1 MKKLLKWGGIG
12 LLVLIF
18 LGAIAGG
25 GDDKGSSSTNNSATD
40 SSSESSDKTTE
51 TPKMAGLNE
60 TAQDKDLAFTVLK
73 VDTAKNLGN
82 SYTQKTAQGMFYIV
96 TLKIENKGKETAS
109 FDSSMAKVID
119 DQGRSFDRSIDGQT
133 AKGLSEGN
141 VDLFLQQVQP
151 GLSVTGDLVFDL
163 PETIES
169 ANLELKGGFFSD
181 GVLVKIR

>member
-1 MKKLLKWGGIG
+1 MKKLLKWGAIG
-12 LLVLIF
+12 FLVLIVI
-18 LGAIAGG
+18 GVIAGG
-25 GDDKGSSSTNNSATD
+25 GDSNSNSSNNSGSDTGSSSEPAKN
-40 SSSESSDKTTE
+40 EE
-51 TPKMAGLNE
+51 VVKMAGLNE
-60 TAQDKDLAFTVLK
+60 TVQDKDLAFTVVK

-82 SYTQKTAQGMFYIV
+82 SYTQKTAQGMFYVV

-181 GVLVKIR
+181 GVLVKIK